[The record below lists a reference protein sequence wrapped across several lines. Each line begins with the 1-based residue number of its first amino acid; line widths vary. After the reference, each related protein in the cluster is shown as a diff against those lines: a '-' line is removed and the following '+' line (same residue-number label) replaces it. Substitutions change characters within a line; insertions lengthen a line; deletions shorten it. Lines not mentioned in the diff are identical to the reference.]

1 MQRSVSLGLKRASSL
16 TSSLTGRSFSSQAID
31 VHTHMYT
38 PKYMNI
44 LRKRTD
50 IPRVI
55 NIDGSDRLVILPGED
70 KEKSTNIGRPI
81 GKEYFDVESKLRFMD
96 VHGIEKSVISLANP
110 WLDFLTG
117 HEAESVAQELND
129 ELQEICHKSNGRLYG
144 FATLPVRNPKAS
156 IKEVQRLSSSKLI
169 KGVILGTPG
178 AGKGIDHDNMFDVLG
193 EIEKNDYTIFLH
205 PHYGIG
211 NEHWHDTGHSLF
223 LALGFPFETTVAVS
237 RLIVTGRLDKL
248 PKLKLLVAHA
258 GAALPAL
265 IGRLDSCVYHDIAIS
280 NRLQHAPN
288 VYLKRMYFD
297 AISYNT
303 SSLQNLID
311 IVGEDRIM
319 FGTDNPFFPP
329 PGEKDIFNTVWP
341 STKKVFSSIDA
352 LPGKISSQ
360 IYNETAKKLLKL

>member
-1 MQRSVSLGLKRASSL
+1 MLRSVSLGLKRASSL

-169 KGVILGTPG
+169 CSGISGT
-178 AGKGIDHDNMFDVLG
+178 
-193 EIEKNDYTIFLH
+193 
-205 PHYGIG
+205 
-211 NEHWHDTGHSLF
+211 
-223 LALGFPFETTVAVS
+223 
-237 RLIVTGRLDKL
+237 
-248 PKLKLLVAHA
+248 
-258 GAALPAL
+258 
-265 IGRLDSCVYHDIAIS
+265 
-280 NRLQHAPN
+280 Q
-288 VYLKRMYFD
+288 
-297 AISYNT
+297 
-303 SSLQNLID
+303 
-311 IVGEDRIM
+311 
-319 FGTDNPFFPP
+319 
-329 PGEKDIFNTVWP
+329 
-341 STKKVFSSIDA
+341 
-352 LPGKISSQ
+352 
-360 IYNETAKKLLKL
+360 